1 MSLPIDL
8 HQEEHQSVKLSASIK
23 LCKISNNV
31 MLHSR
36 VISNKDSVIPSREKV
51 RCGPIQIITLQPYQI
66 CKICKLCVS
75 SWNVGAMHGK
85 VSEVLETIGCR
96 HIDIFCA
103 QESHW
108 IGCSDRLIS
117 AKDFKNKFI
126 WSRDN
131 SGFGDVGELL
141 NENWIDKVIPA
152 VRLNQ

>member
-23 LCKISNNV
+23 LCKISNNI

-51 RCGPIQIITLQPYQI
+51 RCGPIQIVILQPYQI

-75 SWNVGAMHGK
+75 SWNVGPMHGK
-85 VSEVLETIGCR
+85 VSEVFETIGCR
-96 HIDIFCA
+96 HTDIFCA

-108 IGCSDRLIS
+108 IGCSDRLR
-117 AKDFKNKFI
+117 F
-126 WSRDN
+126 
-131 SGFGDVGELL
+131 
-141 NENWIDKVIPA
+141 
-152 VRLNQ
+152 